1 MMYIIEQEIKLKIEN
16 VLFSSLCYRHVTMH
30 SYIGKKG
37 YTITKEHYTQTE
49 LQNFRNDMTV
59 KPNSGIPGY
68 SSNIQY
74 PIYRE
79 STHKMYL
86 PRYYG
91 EEVCGQCPKNT
102 LSRGTEIDVPFQ
114 GDLFDYQNN
123 IVQKFIDHVGASGGG
138 LLDVEPGK
146 GKTVMGLNILSKL
159 KTKTLVVVHK
169 SFLLNQWKERISQFL
184 PQARVGLIQG
194 PTIDVEDKDIVIGML
209 QTLSTKDIPY
219 EIVKEFGLTIY
230 DECHHLS
237 AEVFSNVMIRIHT
250 NYVLGLSGTMTRKDG
265 LTKVF
270 KYFIGPVVHK
280 EKTDLTTQVLVKA
293 VLFEDPL
300 NDEYNEVETDFKGNP
315 MYSKMITKLCENE
328 NRSTMI
334 CNLIHHELQQ
344 NSEQQIMILA
354 HNKSLIKYLYEQIE
368 VFEPS
373 VGYYLGGMKEEALK
387 ESESK
392 KVIIA
397 TYAMAS
403 EGLDIKTLTTL
414 CMATPKS
421 DVCQSVGRIL
431 RSKHKQPLVIDI
443 IDSHE
448 IFKRQ
453 YGKRKTYYH
462 KKQYLIQTY
471 FNLHNYMH
479 EVYETEKPRG
489 KKGNAPKKVECLVK
503 IYNK

>member
-1 MMYIIEQEIKLKIEN
+1 M
-16 VLFSSLCYRHVTMH
+16 V
-30 SYIGKKG
+30 YIGKKG
-37 YTITKEHYTQTE
+37 YTIVKNEYSMDELQQFRTE
-49 LQNFRNDMTV
+49 LTV
-59 KPNSGIPGY
+59 KPNQNINGY
-68 SSNIQY
+68 MSSIQY

-91 EEVCGQCPKNT
+91 IEKLGVCEKNT
-102 LSRGTEIDVPFQ
+102 LSKGRCIDLSFQ
-114 GDLFDYQNN
+114 GTLFEYQEH
-123 IVQKFIDHVGASGGG
+123 IIQKYIDHVKDSGGG

-146 GKTVMGLNILSKL
+146 GKTVMGLNIISKL

-184 PQARVGLIQG
+184 PNARIGFIQG
-194 PTIDVEDKDIVIGML
+194 QIIDVEDKDIVIGML
-209 QTLSTKDIPY
+209 QTLSTKEFDYTI
-219 EIVKEFGLTIY
+219 IKEFGLTIY

-250 NYVLGLSGTMTRKDG
+250 NYILGLSGTMTRKDG

-280 EKTDLTTQVLVKA
+280 EKTDLTTEVLVKA
-293 VLFEDPL
+293 LLFDDPL
-300 NDEYNEVETDFKGNP
+300 NDEYNQVETDFKGNP

-328 NRSTMI
+328 NRTMMI
-334 CNLIHHELQQ
+334 SNVIQHELKDKK
-344 NSEQQIMILA
+344 EQQIMILA
-354 HNKSLIKYLYEQIE
+354 HNKSLIRDLYEKVQ

-373 VGYYLGGMKEEALK
+373 VGYYLGGMKEKDLK
-387 ESESK
+387 ESETK

-431 RSKHKQPLVIDI
+431 RSKHTQPLVIDI
-443 IDSHE
+443 IDTHD

-453 YGKRKTYYH
+453 YMKRKTYYH
-462 KKQYLIQTY
+462 KKKYLIQRY
-471 FNLHNYMH
+471 LHLNDYIK
-479 EVYETEKPRG
+479 EIFTKEEK
-489 KKGNAPKKVECLVK
+489 KTTQKVTKVKCLVK
-503 IYNK
+503 IPDNVS

>member
-1 MMYIIEQEIKLKIEN
+1 MN
-16 VLFSSLCYRHVTMH
+16 

-37 YTITKEHYTQTE
+37 YTIVKEDFTQTQ
-49 LQNFRNDMTV
+49 LHKIRIDMTV
-59 KPNSGIPGY
+59 KPHNTMNGFVNP
-68 SSNIQY
+68 IQY

-91 EEVCGQCPKNT
+91 IDEFGSCPKNV
-102 LSRGTEIDVPFQ
+102 LSKGNSIDVSFC
-114 GDLFDYQNN
+114 GDLFEYQHT
-123 IVQKFIDHVGASGGG
+123 IVNKFITHVGNSGGG

-146 GKTVMGLNILSKL
+146 GKTVMGLNIISQL
-159 KTKTLVVVHK
+159 KRKTLVVVHK
-169 SFLLNQWKERISQFL
+169 TFLLNQWKERIQQFL
-184 PQARVGLIQG
+184 PNANIGIIQAQI
-194 PTIDVEDKDIVIGML
+194 IDVEDKDIVIGML
-209 QTLSTKDIPY
+209 QTLSTKDLDY
-219 EIVKEFGLTIY
+219 SIVKEFGLTIY

-280 EKTDLTTQVLVKA
+280 EKTDLTTEVLVKS
-293 VLFEDPL
+293 VLFEDQN
-300 NDEYNEVETDFKGNP
+300 NDDYNDVKTDYRGNP
-315 MYSKMITKLCENE
+315 MYSSMITKLCNNE
-328 NRSTMI
+328 NRTSMI
-334 CNLIHHELQQ
+334 TNIIHYELK
-344 NSEQQIMILA
+344 EKKDQQIMILA
-354 HNKSLIKYLYEQIE
+354 HNKTLIQRLYDMISL
-368 VFEPS
+368 FEPS
-373 VGYYLGGMKEEALK
+373 IGFYIGGMKEDALK

-403 EGLDIKTLTTL
+403 EGLDIKSLTTL

-431 RSKHKQPLVIDI
+431 RSKHTQPLVIDI
-443 IDSHE
+443 IDSHD

-453 YGKRKTYYH
+453 YGKRRTYYH
-462 KKQYLIQTY
+462 KKQYVIQKY
-471 FNLHNYMH
+471 IHLNAYLQNIYDID
-479 EVYETEKPRG
+479 K
-489 KKGNAPKKVECLVK
+489 KKGKNDTTEPKPCLVK
-503 IYNK
+503 L

>member
-1 MMYIIEQEIKLKIEN
+1 MN
-16 VLFSSLCYRHVTMH
+16 SNT
-30 SYIGKKG
+30 YIGKKG
-37 YTITKEHYTQTE
+37 YTIQKEEFTQTQ
-49 LQNFRNDMTV
+49 LQKFRNDMTV

-91 EEVCGQCPKNT
+91 EEECGPCEKNT
-102 LSRGTEIDVPFQ
+102 LSIGTPIDIVFQ
-114 GDLFDYQNN
+114 GDLFDYQTQ
-123 IVQKFIDHVGASGGG
+123 IVQKYIKHVGSSGGG

-146 GKTVMGLNILSKL
+146 GKTVMGLNIIAKL

-169 SFLLNQWKERISQFL
+169 SFLLNQWKERIEQFL
-184 PQARVGLIQG
+184 PQAKVGLIQG
-194 PTIDVEDKDIVIGML
+194 PVLDTSNKDIVIGML
-209 QTLSTKDIPY
+209 QTLSTKDIPN

-270 KYFIGPVVHK
+270 KYFIGPVIHK
-280 EKTDLTTQVLVKA
+280 EKTDLTTQVLIKA

-315 MYSKMITKLCENE
+315 MYSRMITKLCNNE
-328 NRSTMI
+328 NRSAMI
-334 CNLIHHELQQ
+334 CNIIQHELQQ
-344 NSEQQIMILA
+344 NNEQQIMILA

-368 VFEPS
+368 LFEPS
-373 VGYYLGGMKEEALK
+373 IGYYLGGMKESSLK
-387 ESESK
+387 ESETK

-443 IDSHE
+443 LDSHE

-462 KKQYLIQTY
+462 KKKYCIQTY
-471 FNLHNYMH
+471 VNLHNYI
-479 EVYETEKPRG
+479 YGIFETEKPRRN
-489 KKGNAPKKVECLVK
+489 KGDTPQKVKCLIK
-503 IYNK
+503 IQDNVS